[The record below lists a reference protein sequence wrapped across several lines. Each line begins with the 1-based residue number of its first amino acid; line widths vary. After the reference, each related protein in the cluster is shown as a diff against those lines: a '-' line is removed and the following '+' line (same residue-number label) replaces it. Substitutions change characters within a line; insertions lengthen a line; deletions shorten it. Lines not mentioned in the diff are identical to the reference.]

1 MTDTATVAPR
11 VTGGPVDP
19 IGAIERI
26 AGATDDSTLE
36 KIAAA
41 PDNTELQLPAPVP
54 PPIDV
59 RGAALSVLAILA
71 VVYALNWAQVFFISL
86 ILGIVFA
93 YTLNPLV
100 EWLER
105 VHVPRVLGA
114 AVVMVAVVGA
124 LGLGAYSLRG
134 EMQTILD
141 QLPMAAARISASLA
155 SMQRG
160 PGSNMQKVQ
169 KAASVL
175 ESATAGTSGPAV
187 PAAAT
192 GVRPTHVIID
202 TPTIKLGDALLTGSM
217 GVLGFMGHA
226 TMVMFLVF
234 FLLAGGDTF
243 KRKLVRLTGPPLSRK
258 KITVHILEDI
268 NSSIQKY
275 MGMMLITNV
284 LVAVLCWIAFR
295 LFGLENAGAWA
306 AAAGVLHLIPYFGP
320 AITAGATGMAAFMQ
334 FDSLATAL
342 LVAGSSMAIAVLVG
356 TFVTTWMTGRIAKI
370 NATAIFIS
378 LLFWGWL
385 WGAWGMLLSIP
396 IVVIIKVL
404 SQHIERLNPL
414 SEMLGE

>member
-1 MTDTATVAPR
+1 MTPPSAALVAGTEIP
-11 VTGGPVDP
+11 P
-19 IGAIERI
+19 
-26 AGATDDSTLE
+26 DDSHLTLPE
-36 KIAAA
+36 
-41 PDNTELQLPAPVP
+41 P
-54 PPIDV
+54 PPPTDV
-59 RGAALSVLAILA
+59 RSIALGVLALLA
-71 VVYALNWAQVFFISL
+71 VVFALSWAQVFVVSL

-100 EWLER
+100 EVLER
-105 VHVPRVLGA
+105 MRVPRMLGA
-114 AVVMVAVVGA
+114 ALVMVAVVGG
-124 LGLGAYSLRG
+124 LGLAAYSLRG

-141 QLPMAAARISASLA
+141 QLPEAAAKISDSLA
-155 SMQRG
+155 SLRRG
-160 PGSNMQKVQ
+160 PAGNMQKVQ

-175 ESATAGTSGPAV
+175 ESATAGAT
-187 PAAAT
+187 AAPPLPAT
-192 GVRPTHVIID
+192 GTRATHVVID
-202 TPTIKLGDALLTGSM
+202 TPTIRLNDALVSGSRD
-217 GVLGFMGHA
+217 VLGFLGHA
-226 TMVMFLVF
+226 VMVLFLVF

-258 KITVHILEDI
+258 KITVHILDDI

-275 MGMMLITNV
+275 MVMLLLTNV
-284 LVAVLCWIAFR
+284 LVAVLCWIAFH

-320 AITAGATGMAAFMQ
+320 AITAFATGMAAFMQ
-334 FDSLATAL
+334 FNSLSTAL
-342 LVAGSSMAIAVLVG
+342 LVAITSMGIAVLVG
-356 TFVTTWMTGRIAKI
+356 TFVTTWMTGRIAKV

-414 SEMLGE
+414 SELLGE